1 MGVHPQPELRN
12 HTLIVTVSSDDGR
25 PVLDRRAY
33 ESLARTFHEAADND
47 EVRVVVLR
55 GLAGCFCLGGD
66 FSEFLDATKH
76 QKLIAAVTDMFRTLA
91 TFPKP
96 ILACVDGDAVGVGC
110 TILFH
115 CDMVIA
121 SNESTFRV
129 PFVDFGL
136 VPDAATSI
144 LAPQKL
150 GYAGAFRF
158 FCLGD
163 TLRAEDA
170 RALGL
175 VAEIVR
181 MTVSRRRRLAGPGSS
196 PRSRSPPCCRR
207 AACSRATP
215 ARCATAS
222 TRRYRCSS
230 RRCRTT
236 PRCGACS
243 VLPGWRPERSGKNLA
258 PRCPNG
264 RAARKLNLPCRGMT
278 ALRR

>member
-1 MGVHPQPELRN
+1 MNIHPQTEFRN
-12 HTLIVTVSSDDGR
+12 HTLIVTVSSEDGR
-25 PVLDRRAY
+25 PVLDGRAY
-33 ESLARTFHEAADND
+33 ESLAKIFHEAAIDD
-47 EVRVVVLR
+47 DVRVVVLR

-76 QKLIAAVTDMFRTLA
+76 QRLIAAVTDMFRTLA

-96 ILACVDGDAVGVGC
+96 VLACVDGDAVGVGC

-121 SNESTFRV
+121 SDESTFRV

-163 TLRAEDA
+163 TLSAEDA
-170 RALGL
+170 RLLGL
-175 VAEIVR
+175 VTEIVVGDVEEAALGR
-181 MTVSRRRRLAGPGSS
+181 ARQLAKKPVAALLQTRDLLKGDTGALCDRIDQEISLFQQALQDDTTLRRLQRIA
-196 PRSRSPPCCRR
+196 RL
-207 AACSRATP
+207 AA
-215 ARCATAS
+215 
-222 TRRYRCSS
+222 
-230 RRCRTT
+230 
-236 PRCGACS
+236 
-243 VLPGWRPERSGKNLA
+243 
-258 PRCPNG
+258 
-264 RAARKLNLPCRGMT
+264 
-278 ALRR
+278 

>member
-1 MGVHPQPELRN
+1 MGAHPQPELRN
-12 HTLIVTVSSDDGR
+12 HTLIVTVSSNDGR

-33 ESLARTFHEAADND
+33 ESLAKTFHEAAIDD

-66 FSEFLDATKH
+66 FSEFLDSTKH
-76 QKLIAAVTDMFRTLA
+76 RQLIAAVTDMFRTLA
-91 TFPKP
+91 TFSKP
-96 ILACVDGDAVGVGC
+96 VLACVDGDAVGVGC

-121 SNESTFRV
+121 SGASTFRV

-163 TLRAEDA
+163 TLGVEDA
-170 RALGL
+170 KALGL
-175 VAEIVR
+175 VAEIVASGSVEDATLAR
-181 MTVSRRRRLAGPGSS
+181 ARQLARKPVAALLQTRGLLKGDTGVLCDRIDQEISLFQQALQDEPTLKRLQRIARLA
-196 PRSRSPPCCRR
+196 
-207 AACSRATP
+207 A
-215 ARCATAS
+215 
-222 TRRYRCSS
+222 
-230 RRCRTT
+230 
-236 PRCGACS
+236 
-243 VLPGWRPERSGKNLA
+243 
-258 PRCPNG
+258 
-264 RAARKLNLPCRGMT
+264 
-278 ALRR
+278 

>member
-1 MGVHPQPELRN
+1 MNIHPQTEFRN
-12 HTLIVTVSSDDGR
+12 HTLIVTISSDDGR
-25 PVLDRRAY
+25 PVLDGRAY
-33 ESLARTFHEAADND
+33 ESLAKIFHEAAIDD
-47 EVRVVVLR
+47 DVRVVVLR

-76 QKLIAAVTDMFRTLA
+76 QRLIAAVTDMFRTLA

-96 ILACVDGDAVGVGC
+96 VLACVDGDAVGVGC

-121 SNESTFRV
+121 SDESTFRV

-163 TLRAEDA
+163 TLSAEDA
-170 RALGL
+170 RMLGL
-175 VAEIVR
+175 VTEIVVGDVEEAALGR
-181 MTVSRRRRLAGPGSS
+181 ARQLAKKPVAALLQTRDLLKGDTGALCDRIDQEISLFQQALQDDTTLKRLQRIARLA
-196 PRSRSPPCCRR
+196 
-207 AACSRATP
+207 A
-215 ARCATAS
+215 
-222 TRRYRCSS
+222 
-230 RRCRTT
+230 
-236 PRCGACS
+236 
-243 VLPGWRPERSGKNLA
+243 
-258 PRCPNG
+258 
-264 RAARKLNLPCRGMT
+264 
-278 ALRR
+278 

>member
-1 MGVHPQPELRN
+1 MNIHPQTEFRN

-25 PVLDRRAY
+25 PVLDGRAY
-33 ESLARTFHEAADND
+33 ESLARIFHEAAIDDN
-47 EVRVVVLR
+47 VRVVVLR

-76 QKLIAAVTDMFRTLA
+76 QRLIAAVTDMFRTLA

-96 ILACVDGDAVGVGC
+96 VLACVDGDAVGVGC

-121 SNESTFRV
+121 SDESTFRV

-163 TLRAEDA
+163 TLRAADA
-170 RALGL
+170 RMLGL
-175 VAEIVR
+175 VTEIVVGDVEEAALGR
-181 MTVSRRRRLAGPGSS
+181 ARQLAKKPVAALLQTRDLLKGDTGALCDRIDQEISLFQQALQDDTTLRRLQRIA
-196 PRSRSPPCCRR
+196 RL
-207 AACSRATP
+207 AA
-215 ARCATAS
+215 
-222 TRRYRCSS
+222 
-230 RRCRTT
+230 
-236 PRCGACS
+236 
-243 VLPGWRPERSGKNLA
+243 
-258 PRCPNG
+258 
-264 RAARKLNLPCRGMT
+264 
-278 ALRR
+278 

>member
-1 MGVHPQPELRN
+1 MRLETTVNPHPQPELRN
-12 HTLIVTVSSDDGR
+12 HTLIVTVSSNDGR
-25 PVLDRRAY
+25 PVLDRKAY

-163 TLRAEDA
+163 TLHAEDA

-175 VAEIVR
+175 VAEIVHDGVEEATLGR
-181 MTVSRRRRLAGPGSS
+181 ARQLAKKPVAALLQTRGLLKGNTGALCDRIDQEISLFQQALQDDITLRRLQRIA
-196 PRSRSPPCCRR
+196 RL
-207 AACSRATP
+207 AA
-215 ARCATAS
+215 
-222 TRRYRCSS
+222 
-230 RRCRTT
+230 
-236 PRCGACS
+236 
-243 VLPGWRPERSGKNLA
+243 
-258 PRCPNG
+258 
-264 RAARKLNLPCRGMT
+264 
-278 ALRR
+278 

>member
-1 MGVHPQPELRN
+1 MNIHPQTEFRN

-25 PVLDRRAY
+25 PVLDGRAY
-33 ESLARTFHEAADND
+33 ESLARIFHEAAIDD
-47 EVRVVVLR
+47 DVRVVVLR

-76 QKLIAAVTDMFRTLA
+76 QRLIAAVTDMFRTLA

-96 ILACVDGDAVGVGC
+96 VLACVDGDAVGVGC

-121 SNESTFRV
+121 SDESTFRV

-163 TLRAEDA
+163 TLSAADA
-170 RALGL
+170 RMLGL
-175 VAEIVR
+175 VTEIVVGDVEEAALGR
-181 MTVSRRRRLAGPGSS
+181 ARQLAKKPVAALLQTRDLLKGDTGALCDRIDHEISLFQQALQDDTTLRRLQRIA
-196 PRSRSPPCCRR
+196 RL
-207 AACSRATP
+207 AA
-215 ARCATAS
+215 
-222 TRRYRCSS
+222 
-230 RRCRTT
+230 
-236 PRCGACS
+236 
-243 VLPGWRPERSGKNLA
+243 
-258 PRCPNG
+258 
-264 RAARKLNLPCRGMT
+264 
-278 ALRR
+278 

>member
-1 MGVHPQPELRN
+1 MNIHPQTEFRN

-25 PVLDRRAY
+25 PVLDGRAY
-33 ESLARTFHEAADND
+33 ESLARIFHEAAIDD
-47 EVRVVVLR
+47 DVRVVVLR

-76 QKLIAAVTDMFRTLA
+76 QRLIAAVTDMFRTLA

-96 ILACVDGDAVGVGC
+96 VLACVDGDAVGVGC

-121 SNESTFRV
+121 SDESTFRV

-163 TLRAEDA
+163 TLRAADA
-170 RALGL
+170 RMLGL
-175 VAEIVR
+175 VTEVVVGDVEQAALGRARQLAKKPVAALLQTRDLLKGDTGALCDRIDQEISLFQQALQDD
-181 MTVSRRRRLAGPGSS
+181 TTLRRLQRIA
-196 PRSRSPPCCRR
+196 RL
-207 AACSRATP
+207 AA
-215 ARCATAS
+215 
-222 TRRYRCSS
+222 
-230 RRCRTT
+230 
-236 PRCGACS
+236 
-243 VLPGWRPERSGKNLA
+243 
-258 PRCPNG
+258 
-264 RAARKLNLPCRGMT
+264 
-278 ALRR
+278 

>member
-1 MGVHPQPELRN
+1 MNIHPQTEFRN
-12 HTLIVTVSSDDGR
+12 HSLIVTVSSDDGR
-25 PVLDRRAY
+25 PVLDGRAY
-33 ESLARTFHEAADND
+33 ESLARIFHEAAIDD
-47 EVRVVVLR
+47 DVRVVVLR

-76 QKLIAAVTDMFRTLA
+76 QRLIAAVTDMFRTLA

-96 ILACVDGDAVGVGC
+96 VLACVDGDAVGVGC

-121 SNESTFRV
+121 SDESTFRV

-163 TLRAEDA
+163 TLSAADA
-170 RALGL
+170 RMLGL
-175 VAEIVR
+175 VTEIVVGDVEEAALGR
-181 MTVSRRRRLAGPGSS
+181 ARQLAKKPVAALLQTRDLLKGDTGALCDRIDQEISLFQQALQDDTTLRRLQRIA
-196 PRSRSPPCCRR
+196 RM
-207 AACSRATP
+207 AA
-215 ARCATAS
+215 
-222 TRRYRCSS
+222 
-230 RRCRTT
+230 
-236 PRCGACS
+236 
-243 VLPGWRPERSGKNLA
+243 
-258 PRCPNG
+258 
-264 RAARKLNLPCRGMT
+264 
-278 ALRR
+278 

>member
-1 MGVHPQPELRN
+1 MAMHPQPELRN
-12 HTLIVTVSSDDGR
+12 HTLVVTVSSNDGR

-33 ESLARTFHEAADND
+33 ESLARTFHEAADNE

-55 GLAGCFCLGGD
+55 GLAGCFCLGSD
-66 FSEFLDATKH
+66 FSEFLDASKH

-121 SNESTFRV
+121 SGKSTFRV

-175 VAEIVR
+175 VAEIVHDGVEEATLGR
-181 MTVSRRRRLAGPGSS
+181 ARQLAKKPVAALLQTRGLLKGNTGALCDRIDQEISLFQQALQDDATLRRLQRIA
-196 PRSRSPPCCRR
+196 RL
-207 AACSRATP
+207 AA
-215 ARCATAS
+215 
-222 TRRYRCSS
+222 
-230 RRCRTT
+230 
-236 PRCGACS
+236 
-243 VLPGWRPERSGKNLA
+243 
-258 PRCPNG
+258 
-264 RAARKLNLPCRGMT
+264 
-278 ALRR
+278 

>member
-1 MGVHPQPELRN
+1 MNIHPQTEFRN

-25 PVLDRRAY
+25 PVLDGRAY
-33 ESLARTFHEAADND
+33 ENLARIFHEAAIDD
-47 EVRVVVLR
+47 DVRVVVLR

-76 QKLIAAVTDMFRTLA
+76 QRLIAAVTDMFRTLA

-96 ILACVDGDAVGVGC
+96 VLACVDGDAVGVGC

-121 SNESTFRV
+121 SDESTFRV

-163 TLRAEDA
+163 TLRAADA
-170 RALGL
+170 RMLGL
-175 VAEIVR
+175 VTEIVVGDVEEAALGR
-181 MTVSRRRRLAGPGSS
+181 ARQLAKKPVAALLQTRDLLKGDTGALCDRIDQEISLFQQALQDDTTLRRLQRIA
-196 PRSRSPPCCRR
+196 RL
-207 AACSRATP
+207 AA
-215 ARCATAS
+215 
-222 TRRYRCSS
+222 
-230 RRCRTT
+230 
-236 PRCGACS
+236 
-243 VLPGWRPERSGKNLA
+243 
-258 PRCPNG
+258 
-264 RAARKLNLPCRGMT
+264 
-278 ALRR
+278 

>member
-1 MGVHPQPELRN
+1 MNIQPQTEFRN

-25 PVLDRRAY
+25 PVLDGRAY
-33 ESLARTFHEAADND
+33 ESLAKIFHEAAIDD
-47 EVRVVVLR
+47 DVRVVVLR

-76 QKLIAAVTDMFRTLA
+76 QRLIAAVTDMFRTLA

-96 ILACVDGDAVGVGC
+96 VLACVDGDAVGVGC

-115 CDMVIA
+115 CAMVIA
-121 SNESTFRV
+121 SDESTFRV

-163 TLRAEDA
+163 TLSAEDA
-170 RALGL
+170 RMLGL
-175 VAEIVR
+175 VTEIVVGDVEEAALGR
-181 MTVSRRRRLAGPGSS
+181 ARQLAKKPVAALLQTRDLLKGDTGALCDRIDQEISLFQQALQDDTTLKRLQRIARLA
-196 PRSRSPPCCRR
+196 
-207 AACSRATP
+207 A
-215 ARCATAS
+215 
-222 TRRYRCSS
+222 
-230 RRCRTT
+230 
-236 PRCGACS
+236 
-243 VLPGWRPERSGKNLA
+243 
-258 PRCPNG
+258 
-264 RAARKLNLPCRGMT
+264 
-278 ALRR
+278 

>member
-1 MGVHPQPELRN
+1 MNVHTQTEFRN

-33 ESLARTFHEAADND
+33 ESLAKTFQEAAVDD
-47 EVRVVVLR
+47 DVRVVVLR

-76 QKLIAAVTDMFRTLA
+76 QRLIAAVTDMFRTLA

-96 ILACVDGDAVGVGC
+96 VLACVDGGAVGVGC

-121 SNESTFRV
+121 SDESTFRV

-163 TLRAEDA
+163 TLSAEDA
-170 RALGL
+170 RMLGL
-175 VAEIVR
+175 VTEIVAGDVEEAALGR
-181 MTVSRRRRLAGPGSS
+181 ARQLAKKPVAALLQTRDLLKGDTGALCDRIDQEISLFQQALQDDATLKRLQRIARLA
-196 PRSRSPPCCRR
+196 
-207 AACSRATP
+207 A
-215 ARCATAS
+215 
-222 TRRYRCSS
+222 
-230 RRCRTT
+230 
-236 PRCGACS
+236 
-243 VLPGWRPERSGKNLA
+243 
-258 PRCPNG
+258 
-264 RAARKLNLPCRGMT
+264 
-278 ALRR
+278 

>member
-1 MGVHPQPELRN
+1 MRSEIAMHPQPELRN
-12 HTLIVTVSSDDGR
+12 HTLVVTVSSNDGR

-33 ESLARTFHEAADND
+33 ESLARTFHEAADNE

-66 FSEFLDATKH
+66 FSEFLDASKH

-121 SNESTFRV
+121 SGKSTFRV

-175 VAEIVR
+175 VAEVVHDGVEEATLGRARQLAKKPVAALLQTRGLLKGNTGALCDRIDQEISLFQQALQDD
-181 MTVSRRRRLAGPGSS
+181 TTLRRLQRIA
-196 PRSRSPPCCRR
+196 RL
-207 AACSRATP
+207 AA
-215 ARCATAS
+215 
-222 TRRYRCSS
+222 
-230 RRCRTT
+230 
-236 PRCGACS
+236 
-243 VLPGWRPERSGKNLA
+243 
-258 PRCPNG
+258 
-264 RAARKLNLPCRGMT
+264 
-278 ALRR
+278 

>member
-1 MGVHPQPELRN
+1 MNIHPQTEFRN
-12 HTLIVTVSSDDGR
+12 HSLIVTVSSDDGR
-25 PVLDRRAY
+25 PVLDGRAY
-33 ESLARTFHEAADND
+33 ESLARIFHEAAIDD
-47 EVRVVVLR
+47 DVRVVVLR

-76 QKLIAAVTDMFRTLA
+76 QRLIAAVTDMFRTLA

-96 ILACVDGDAVGVGC
+96 VLACVDGDAVGVGC

-121 SNESTFRV
+121 SDESTFRV

-163 TLRAEDA
+163 TLSAEDA
-170 RALGL
+170 RMLGL
-175 VAEIVR
+175 VTEIVAGDVEEAALGR
-181 MTVSRRRRLAGPGSS
+181 ARQLAKKPVAALLQTRDLLKGDTGALCDRIDHEISLFQQALQDDTTLRRLQRIA
-196 PRSRSPPCCRR
+196 RL
-207 AACSRATP
+207 AA
-215 ARCATAS
+215 
-222 TRRYRCSS
+222 
-230 RRCRTT
+230 
-236 PRCGACS
+236 
-243 VLPGWRPERSGKNLA
+243 
-258 PRCPNG
+258 
-264 RAARKLNLPCRGMT
+264 
-278 ALRR
+278 

>member
-1 MGVHPQPELRN
+1 MRSEMAMHPQPELRN
-12 HTLIVTVSSDDGR
+12 HTLIVTVSSNDGR

-163 TLRAEDA
+163 TLHAEDA

-175 VAEIVR
+175 VAEIVHDGVEEATLGR
-181 MTVSRRRRLAGPGSS
+181 ARQLAKKPVAALLQTRGLLKGNTAALCDRIDQEISLFQQALQDDTTLRRLQRIA
-196 PRSRSPPCCRR
+196 RL
-207 AACSRATP
+207 AA
-215 ARCATAS
+215 
-222 TRRYRCSS
+222 
-230 RRCRTT
+230 
-236 PRCGACS
+236 
-243 VLPGWRPERSGKNLA
+243 
-258 PRCPNG
+258 
-264 RAARKLNLPCRGMT
+264 
-278 ALRR
+278 

>member
-1 MGVHPQPELRN
+1 MNVHTQTEFRN

-33 ESLARTFHEAADND
+33 ESLAKTFHEAAVDD
-47 EVRVVVLR
+47 DVRVVVLR

-76 QKLIAAVTDMFRTLA
+76 QQLIAAVTDMFRTLA

-96 ILACVDGDAVGVGC
+96 VLACVDGDAVGVGC

-121 SNESTFRV
+121 SHESTFRV

-158 FCLGD
+158 FCLGE
-163 TLRAEDA
+163 TLSAEDA
-170 RALGL
+170 RMLGL
-175 VAEIVR
+175 VTEIIVEGSVEEAALGR
-181 MTVSRRRRLAGPGSS
+181 ARQLAKKPAAALLQTRNLLKGDTGALCDRIDQEISLFQQALQDDTTLRRLQRIA
-196 PRSRSPPCCRR
+196 RL
-207 AACSRATP
+207 AA
-215 ARCATAS
+215 
-222 TRRYRCSS
+222 
-230 RRCRTT
+230 
-236 PRCGACS
+236 
-243 VLPGWRPERSGKNLA
+243 
-258 PRCPNG
+258 
-264 RAARKLNLPCRGMT
+264 
-278 ALRR
+278 

>member
-1 MGVHPQPELRN
+1 MNVHTQTEFRN
-12 HTLIVTVSSDDGR
+12 HTLIVSVSSDDGR

-33 ESLARTFHEAADND
+33 ESLAKTFHEAAVDD
-47 EVRVVVLR
+47 DVRVVVLR

-76 QKLIAAVTDMFRTLA
+76 QRLIAAVTDMFRTLA

-96 ILACVDGDAVGVGC
+96 VLACVDGGAVGVGC

-121 SNESTFRV
+121 SDESTFRV

-163 TLRAEDA
+163 TLSAEDA
-170 RALGL
+170 RMLGL
-175 VAEIVR
+175 VTEIVAGDVEEAALGR
-181 MTVSRRRRLAGPGSS
+181 ARQLAKKPVAALLQTRDLLKGDTGALCDRIDQEISLFQQALQDDATLKRLQRIARLA
-196 PRSRSPPCCRR
+196 
-207 AACSRATP
+207 A
-215 ARCATAS
+215 
-222 TRRYRCSS
+222 
-230 RRCRTT
+230 
-236 PRCGACS
+236 
-243 VLPGWRPERSGKNLA
+243 
-258 PRCPNG
+258 
-264 RAARKLNLPCRGMT
+264 
-278 ALRR
+278 

>member
-1 MGVHPQPELRN
+1 MNQHPQPELRN
-12 HTLIVTVSSDDGR
+12 HTLIVTVSSNDGR
-25 PVLDRRAY
+25 PVLDRKAY
-33 ESLARTFHEAADND
+33 ESLAKTFHDAAEND

-66 FSEFLDATKH
+66 FSEFLDASKH

-121 SNESTFRV
+121 SGKSTFRV

-144 LAPQKL
+144 LAPRKL

-175 VAEIVR
+175 VAEIADEDVEQAALGR
-181 MTVSRRRRLAGPGSS
+181 ARQLARKPVAALLQTRGLLKGNTGELCDRIDQEISLFQQALQDDTTLRRLQRIA
-196 PRSRSPPCCRR
+196 RL
-207 AACSRATP
+207 AA
-215 ARCATAS
+215 
-222 TRRYRCSS
+222 
-230 RRCRTT
+230 
-236 PRCGACS
+236 
-243 VLPGWRPERSGKNLA
+243 
-258 PRCPNG
+258 
-264 RAARKLNLPCRGMT
+264 
-278 ALRR
+278 

>member
-1 MGVHPQPELRN
+1 MSFHPEPELRG
-12 HTLIVTVSSDDGR
+12 HTLVVTVSSHDGR
-25 PVLDRRAY
+25 PVLDRHAY
-33 ESLARTFHEAADND
+33 ASLARTLHDAAVND
-47 EVRVVVLR
+47 EVRVVMLR

-76 QKLIAAVTDMFRTLA
+76 RELIAAVTDMFRMLA

-96 ILACVDGDAVGVGC
+96 VLACVDGDAVGVGC

-121 SNESTFRV
+121 SRGSTFRV

-163 TLRAEDA
+163 TLGVEDA
-170 RALGL
+170 KALGL
-175 VAEIVR
+175 VGEIVMEGSAEEATLAR
-181 MTVSRRRRLAGPGSS
+181 AKHLAKKPVAALLQTRSLLKGDTDVLCDRIDHEITLFQQALQDDTTLRRLQRIA
-196 PRSRSPPCCRR
+196 RL
-207 AACSRATP
+207 AA
-215 ARCATAS
+215 
-222 TRRYRCSS
+222 
-230 RRCRTT
+230 
-236 PRCGACS
+236 
-243 VLPGWRPERSGKNLA
+243 
-258 PRCPNG
+258 
-264 RAARKLNLPCRGMT
+264 
-278 ALRR
+278 

>member
-1 MGVHPQPELRN
+1 MNIHPQTEFRN

-25 PVLDRRAY
+25 PVLDGRAY
-33 ESLARTFHEAADND
+33 ESLAKIFHEAAIDND
-47 EVRVVVLR
+47 VRVVVLR

-76 QKLIAAVTDMFRTLA
+76 QRLIAAVTDMFRTLA

-96 ILACVDGDAVGVGC
+96 VLACVDGDAVGVGC

-121 SNESTFRV
+121 SGESTFRV

-163 TLRAEDA
+163 TLGAEDA
-170 RALGL
+170 RMLGL
-175 VAEIVR
+175 VTEIVVDGSAEEAALGR
-181 MTVSRRRRLAGPGSS
+181 ARQLAKKPVGALLQTRDLLKGDTGALCDRIDQEISLFQQALQDDTTLKRLQRIARLA
-196 PRSRSPPCCRR
+196 
-207 AACSRATP
+207 A
-215 ARCATAS
+215 
-222 TRRYRCSS
+222 
-230 RRCRTT
+230 
-236 PRCGACS
+236 
-243 VLPGWRPERSGKNLA
+243 
-258 PRCPNG
+258 
-264 RAARKLNLPCRGMT
+264 
-278 ALRR
+278 